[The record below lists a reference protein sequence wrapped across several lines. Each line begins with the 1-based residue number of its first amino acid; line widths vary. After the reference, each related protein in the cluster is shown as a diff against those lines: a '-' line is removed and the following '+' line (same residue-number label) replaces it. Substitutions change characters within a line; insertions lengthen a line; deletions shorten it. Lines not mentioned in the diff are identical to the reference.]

1 MALLHMRMI
10 SRSGYRFP
18 TDILDFKT
26 KQNYKIKI
34 KQISNVN
41 EEVGLGMTRSSNK
54 HKAYL
59 ILQKCK
65 YIITRRI

>member
-1 MALLHMRMI
+1 MRMI

-41 EEVGLGMTRSSNK
+41 EEVGLGRSSNK
-54 HKAYL
+54 HRAYL